1 MQIKTK
7 FDIGD
12 AVYLLDGYKI
22 RRANIVGVFFQQI
35 GEAPCSIQY
44 KFAVFPTRKESEV
57 FKTKEEY
64 SLDDILGEIFIR
76 FPNGLTPDIRNIE
89 KIISKYAFKSGN
101 IWNKKKG

>member
-35 GEAPCSIQY
+35 GEALCSIQY

-57 FKTKEEY
+57 FKTKEELIK
-64 SLDDILGEIFIR
+64 S
-76 FPNGLTPDIRNIE
+76 
-89 KIISKYAFKSGN
+89 ISK
-101 IWNKKKG
+101 

>member
-1 MQIKTK
+1 MQINTK

-57 FKTKEEY
+57 FKTKEELIK
-64 SLDDILGEIFIR
+64 S
-76 FPNGLTPDIRNIE
+76 
-89 KIISKYAFKSGN
+89 ISK
-101 IWNKKKG
+101 

>member
-35 GEAPCSIQY
+35 GEAPSSIQY
-44 KFAVFPTRKESEV
+44 KFAVYPTRKESEV
-57 FKTKEEY
+57 FKTKEE
-64 SLDDILGEIFIR
+64 LIKF
-76 FPNGLTPDIRNIE
+76 
-89 KIISKYAFKSGN
+89 ISK
-101 IWNKKKG
+101 

>member
-35 GEAPCSIQY
+35 GEATCSIQY
-44 KFAVFPTRKESEV
+44 KFAVFQTRKESEV
-57 FKTKEEY
+57 FKTKEE
-64 SLDDILGEIFIR
+64 LI
-76 FPNGLTPDIRNIE
+76 
-89 KIISKYAFKSGN
+89 KHISK
-101 IWNKKKG
+101 

>member
-22 RRANIVGVFFQQI
+22 RHANIVGVFFQQI
-35 GEAPCSIQY
+35 GEASCSIQY

-57 FKTKEEY
+57 FKTKEE
-64 SLDDILGEIFIR
+64 LI
-76 FPNGLTPDIRNIE
+76 
-89 KIISKYAFKSGN
+89 KHISK
-101 IWNKKKG
+101 

>member
-22 RRANIVGVFFQQI
+22 RRANIVGVFFQKI
-35 GEAPCSIQY
+35 DEAPCSIQY

-57 FKTKEEY
+57 FKTKEE
-64 SLDDILGEIFIR
+64 LI
-76 FPNGLTPDIRNIE
+76 
-89 KIISKYAFKSGN
+89 KHISK
-101 IWNKKKG
+101 